1 MKGIYDGL
9 VGTCF
14 TLIRTKD
21 DFFLHK
27 NKGWFGFQKVNIFND
42 AFFGRKYGGSPS
54 TKIL

>member
-1 MKGIYDGL
+1 MKGIYNGL